1 MKRKVTYQIDAQLV
15 ASVRDAVENGAAN
28 SMSEFVQ
35 DALAQ
40 RLAEIR
46 RQEIRSRIAQAGND
60 PLFVQDV
67 RETTAAFDATLD
79 DGLMEPAPQG

>member
-1 MKRKVTYQIDAQLV
+1 MKRKLTYQIDAQLV

-67 RETTAAFDATLD
+67 RETSAAFDATLD
-79 DGLMEPAPQG
+79 DGLG

>member
-28 SMSEFVQ
+28 SMSEFVA
-35 DALAQ
+35 DALAG
-40 RLAEIR
+40 RLTEIR

-67 RETTAAFDATLD
+67 RETAAAFDATLD
-79 DGLMEPAPQG
+79 DGLMEPELHG

>member
-40 RLAEIR
+40 RLADIR

-60 PLFVQDV
+60 PLFVQDA
-67 RETTAAFDATLD
+67 RETSAAFDATLD
-79 DGLMEPAPQG
+79 DGLG

>member
-67 RETTAAFDATLD
+67 RETTAAFDATLE